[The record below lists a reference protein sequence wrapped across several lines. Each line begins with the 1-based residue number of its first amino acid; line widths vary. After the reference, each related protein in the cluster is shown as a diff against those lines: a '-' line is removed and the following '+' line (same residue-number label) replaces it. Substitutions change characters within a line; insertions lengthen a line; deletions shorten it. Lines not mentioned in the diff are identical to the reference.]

1 MDGMNDEDILNE
13 ALERFRDADD
23 ATAQNRQEAYD
34 DINFARLSDQWPEEI
49 QKLRKQEGRPCHT
62 LNRMPS
68 FIRQV
73 VNDARQNKP
82 GVIISPVDGEGDEA
96 TARVIQGLIRNI
108 ERRSQAEV
116 AYDTAID
123 HAVSGG
129 FGFFRIVLDYVHP
142 DSFSLEARI
151 ERIAN
156 PLMVHWDANST
167 AFDASDWEYAFISD
181 FLSKDQFKAR
191 YPDAE
196 PVSWSDDDARGDVT
210 RWLDDDRVRVAEY
223 WCRKEKTRTILG
235 LSNGTTIRAD
245 VIPAQARAMMEDAG
259 IESEGISDEDLTA
272 FYLDQV
278 GLSVVKERESRYHE
292 VMRYIMS
299 GKEILESD
307 PWPGSMIPICP
318 VWGEEVVIG
327 GQRHL
332 RSMIRDAKDAQVM
345 FNFWRTASTELVALA
360 PRAPFIGPKGFVP
373 QGHEAKWQTAN
384 TRSHAYLEYDA
395 STGPPPQRQPFAGVP
410 AGALQEAL
418 NSSDDMKSIV
428 GIYDASLGARSNE
441 TSGRA
446 ILARQRESDVSNFHF
461 IDNLSHAIAY
471 AGRVLVE
478 IIPAVYGPNEA
489 VRILGDDGKEDLVKL
504 TQEHGEVVDGE
515 QRLYNLAT
523 GVYDVAV
530 SSGPSYQ
537 TKREETREFLME
549 LMRQVPG
556 AAQFIGDIV
565 IKQFDFDGADEVA
578 ERLKMLLPPQVQQ
591 PQGIALQG
599 GTPGAQPPMGG
610 QPPVSQ

>member
-1 MDGMNDEDILNE
+1 MTDEEILTQ
-13 ALERFRDADD
+13 ALQHFRDADE
-23 ATAQNRQEAYD
+23 ATSDNRTEAEE
-34 DINFARLSDQWPEEI
+34 DITFARLGEQWDDKVE
-49 QKLRKQEGRPCHT
+49 QQRKDESRPCLT
-62 LNRMPS
+62 VNKMPS

-96 TARVIQGLIRNI
+96 TANVIQGLVRNI

-129 FGFFRIVLDYVHP
+129 FGFFRIVIDYVHP
-142 DSFSLEARI
+142 DSFSLEAKI

-167 AFDASDWEYAFISD
+167 AFDASDWDYAFVSD
-181 FLSKDQFKAR
+181 FLSEDQFKAR
-191 YPDAE
+191 YPDAD
-196 PVSWSDDDARGDVT
+196 PVDWSDDDAGDVN
-210 RWLDDDRVRVAEY
+210 RWMDDGRIRVVEY

-235 LSNGTTIRAD
+235 LSNGKAIRQE
-245 VIPAQARAMMEDAG
+245 VMLQTARDMMAEAG
-259 IESEGISDEDLTA
+259 IDVDVTDEDLQA
-272 FYLDQV
+272 FYLDQM
-278 GLSVVKERESRYHE
+278 GLEVVRERESRYHE
-292 VMRYIMS
+292 VMRYILN
-299 GKEILESD
+299 GKEVLESD

-318 VWGEEVVIG
+318 VWGEEVVISG
-327 GQRHL
+327 KRHL
-332 RSMIRDAKDAQVM
+332 RSMIRDAKDPQRM
-345 FNFWRTASTELVALA
+345 FNFWRSASTELVALA
-360 PRAPFIGPKGFVP
+360 PRAPWVGPEGFVP
-373 QGHEAKWQTAN
+373 EGHEEKWATAN
-384 TRSHAYLEYDA
+384 TRSHAYLEYDPE
-395 STGPPPQRQPFAGVP
+395 SGPAPQRQPFAGVP

-418 NSSDDMKSIV
+418 NSSDDMKAIV
-428 GIYDASLGARSNE
+428 GIYDSSLGARSNE

-461 IDNLSHAIAY
+461 IDNLAHAIAY

-478 IIPAVYGPNEA
+478 ILPAVYGPSEV
-489 VRILGDDGKEDLVKL
+489 VRILGEDGKEDVVRL
-504 TQEHGEVVDGE
+504 TQEHGEIVDGE
-515 QRLYNLAT
+515 QRLYNLST
-523 GVYDVAV
+523 GVYDVSV
-530 SSGPSYQ
+530 TSGPSYQ

-591 PQGIALQG
+591 PQQIASMG
-599 GTPGAQPPMGG
+599 GTPGAQPLNGG

>member
-1 MDGMNDEDILNE
+1 MKHEDILNE
-13 ALERFRDADD
+13 ALERFRDAEE
-23 ATAQNRQEAYD
+23 ATSQNRQEAYD
-34 DINFARLSDQWPEEI
+34 DINFARLADQWPDDVEKERH
-49 QKLRKQEGRPCHT
+49 LEGRPCLT
-62 LNRMPS
+62 INKMPA

-96 TARVIQGLIRNI
+96 TAKVIQGLVRNI

-142 DSFSLEARI
+142 DSFALEARI

-156 PLMVHWDANST
+156 ALQVHWDANTT
-167 AFDASDWEYAFISD
+167 AFDASDWDYAFVSD
-181 FLSKDQFKAR
+181 FLSEDQFKSR
-191 YPDAE
+191 YPDAD
-196 PVSWSDDDARGDVT
+196 PVSWSNDDTRGDVT
-210 RWLDDDRVRVAEY
+210 RWLDDDRIRVAEY
-223 WCRKEKTRTILG
+223 WCRKEKTRTLLG
-235 LSNGTTIRAD
+235 LSNGATIRAD
-245 VIPAQARAMMEDAG
+245 IIPEQARSMMTEAG
-259 IESEGISDEDLTA
+259 IEADISDEDLTA
-272 FYLDQV
+272 FYLDQLGV
-278 GLSVVKERESRYHE
+278 TVVKEREARYHE
-292 VMRYIMS
+292 VTRYIMS
-299 GKEILESD
+299 GKEILEVD

-318 VWGEEVVIG
+318 VWGEEVIVG

-332 RSMIRDAKDAQVM
+332 RSMIRDAKDPQRM
-345 FNFWRTASTELVALA
+345 FNYWRSASTELVALA
-360 PRAPFIGPKGFVP
+360 PRAPFIGPEGFVP
-373 QGHEAKWQTAN
+373 SGHENKWATAN
-384 TRSHAYLEYDA
+384 TRSHAYLEFNPDA
-395 STGPPPQRQPFAGVP
+395 GAAPQRQPFAGVP

-418 NSSDDMKSIV
+418 NSSDDMKSVV
-428 GIYDASLGARSNE
+428 GMFDASLGARSNE

-478 IIPAVYGPNEA
+478 IIPAVYGPAET
-489 VRILGDDGKEDLVKL
+489 VRILGDDGKEDVIKL

-515 QRLYNLAT
+515 QRLYNLST

-578 ERLKMLLPPQVQQ
+578 DRLKMLLPPQVQQ
-591 PQGIALQG
+591 PQQPIAPPG
-599 GTPGAQPPMGG
+599 NPGAQPPMGG
-610 QPPVSQ
+610 QPPGPL

>member
-1 MDGMNDEDILNE
+1 MSDDDILHE
-13 ALERFRDADD
+13 ALERFKESDESLSD
-23 ATAQNRQEAYD
+23 NRQEAED
-34 DINFARLSDQWPEEI
+34 DITFARLGEQWD
-49 QKLRKQEGRPCHT
+49 RKVKEQRDLEGRPCLT
-62 LNRMPS
+62 INKLPA
-68 FIRQV
+68 FVRQV

-96 TARVIQGLIRNI
+96 TAHVIQGLVRNI
-108 ERRSQAEV
+108 ERRSMAEV

-129 FGFFRIVLDYVHP
+129 FGFFRIVIDYVHP

-167 AFDASDWEYAFISD
+167 AFDASDWDYCFVSEY
-181 FLSKDQFKAR
+181 LSADQFKTR
-191 YPDAE
+191 YPDAD
-196 PVSWSDDDARGDVT
+196 PVDWSDDDDGNVN
-210 RWLDDDRVRVAEY
+210 RWMDDDRIRLVEY
-223 WCRKEKTRTILG
+223 WCRKEKTRAILG
-235 LSNGTTIRAD
+235 LSNGKTIRQD
-245 VIPAQARAMMEDAG
+245 VMIQTARDMMEEAG
-259 IESEGISDEDLTA
+259 LEVDVTDEDLQA
-272 FYLDQV
+272 FYLDQM
-278 GLSVVKERESRYHE
+278 GLTVIKERQARYHE
-292 VMRYIMS
+292 VMRYILN
-299 GKEILESD
+299 GKEVLESD

-327 GQRHL
+327 GKRHL
-332 RSMIRDAKDAQVM
+332 RSMIRDAKDPQAM
-345 FNFWRTASTELVALA
+345 FNFWRSASTELVALA
-360 PRAPFIGPKGFVP
+360 PRAPWVGPEGFVP
-373 QGHEAKWQTAN
+373 EGQEDVWATAN
-384 TRSHAYLEYDA
+384 TRSHAFLQYNPDA
-395 STGPPPQRQPFAGVP
+395 GPAPQRQPFAGVP

-461 IDNLSHAIAY
+461 LDNLAHAIAY

-478 IIPAVYGPNEA
+478 ILPAVYGPSEA
-489 VRILGDDGKEDLVKL
+489 VRILGEDGKEDVIRL
-504 TQEHGEVVDGE
+504 TQEHGEIVDGE
-515 QRLYNLAT
+515 QRLYNLST
-523 GVYDVAV
+523 GVYDVSV
-530 SSGPSYQ
+530 TSGTSYQ
-537 TKREETREFLME
+537 TKREETREYLME

-556 AAQFIGDIV
+556 AAQVIGDIV

-591 PQGIALQG
+591 PQQPIAPQG
-599 GTPGAQPPMGG
+599 NPGGQPPMGG
-610 QPPVSQ
+610 NPLGSQ

>member
-1 MDGMNDEDILNE
+1 MKDEDILLQ
-13 ALERFRDADD
+13 ALDHFQQAED
-23 ATAQNRQEAYD
+23 ATAENRQEACD
-34 DINFARLSDQWPEEI
+34 DIEFARLSEQWPEEV
-49 QKLRKQEGRPCHT
+49 RKQRELEGRPCLT
-62 LNRMPS
+62 INKLPG
-68 FIRQV
+68 FVRQV

-96 TARVIQGLIRNI
+96 TARVIQGLVRNI
-108 ERRSQAEV
+108 ERRSDAEV

-129 FGFFRIVLDYVHP
+129 FGFFRIVIDYVHP

-151 ERIAN
+151 ERIPN
-156 PLMVHWDANST
+156 PLMVHWDAGST
-167 AFDASDWEYAFISD
+167 AFDASDWNYAFVSD
-181 FLSKDQFKAR
+181 FLTEEEFKAR
-191 YPDAE
+191 YPDAD
-196 PVSWSDDDARGDVT
+196 PVSWDQHDERGDVQ
-210 RWLDDDRVRVAEY
+210 RWMDDGRIRVAEY

-235 LSNGTTIRAD
+235 LSNGTTIRAE
-245 VIPAQARAMMEDAG
+245 VIPDHARSMMDEVG
-259 IESEGISDEDLTA
+259 IPHDEMSDEDLTA
-272 FYLDQV
+272 WYLDQG
-278 GLSVVKERESRYHE
+278 GLSVVKQRESRYHE
-292 VMRYIMS
+292 VMRYVIN
-299 GKEILESD
+299 GKQVLESD
-307 PWPGSMIPICP
+307 PWPGTMIPICP

-327 GQRHL
+327 GRRHL
-332 RSMIRDAKDAQVM
+332 RSMIRDAKDPQRM
-345 FNFWRTASTELVALA
+345 FNYWRTASTELVALA
-360 PRAPFIGPKGFVP
+360 PRAPFVGPAGFAD
-373 QGHEAKWQTAN
+373 GHEEKWATAN
-384 TRSHAYLEYDA
+384 TRSHAYLEYNTESGA
-395 STGPPPQRQPFAGVP
+395 APQRQPFAGIP

-418 NSSDDMKSIV
+418 NSSDDMKAVV

-441 TSGRA
+441 TSGKA

-478 IIPAVYGPNEA
+478 IIPAVYGPSET
-489 VRILGDDGKEDLVKL
+489 VRILGEDGKEDVIRL

-515 QRLYNLAT
+515 QRLYNLSV

-565 IKQFDFDGADEVA
+565 IRQFDFDGADEVA

-591 PQGIALQG
+591 PQGIAPMG
-599 GTPGAQPPMGG
+599 GTPGAQPLNGG